1 MDDEGGAGHLPS
13 ACLNDTGSALSG
25 SPDGLLAVIGR
36 PPSTELQLGRLDQRL
51 GLRNS
56 FCIKQ
61 ITDKSILYL
70 KN

>member
-51 GLRNS
+51 GL
-56 FCIKQ
+56 
-61 ITDKSILYL
+61 
-70 KN
+70 